1 MKLNKQ
7 PLLILAICFILG
19 IFFQDNCLLG
29 KEYLYGVTILNLS
42 ILISLFF
49 TTYFLYR
56 TKVILLG
63 VMFFGLGI
71 ILHFCNNI
79 PQSTDIDINKKST
92 IIFKISQK
100 LNSTEKYK
108 KYEGIAQAGK
118 HSFNSI
124 FYIPGDHKE
133 LDFEHYYKAESY
145 IMKPALPQYTY
156 QFNYARYLNRKN
168 IGYQVFI
175 SSEVFSSE
183 RRDLN
188 FKDKVRQSRLDVL
201 KRIDNT
207 EMSVKTRAVLKGII
221 LADRTEMDAA
231 TVKDF
236 NRAGLIHFLAISGT
250 HIVVIFGIF
259 YFLMI
264 RIIPLRLRKY
274 AVVLSLGFIWLFAL
288 FIGFGS
294 SVMRSCIMLT
304 VYFIFVLL
312 QRKPDL
318 LHSLA
323 LSAFI
328 ILILDTQQL
337 FDVGFQLSFV
347 AVLGIFWLNQPL
359 LKYFPKQDNY
369 FKKLIFNTITISLSA
384 QLATLPLVL
393 YYFHQFSLISIIAN
407 FIIVPFSEM
416 IIVFSFLMTALIAFG
431 LNFSWIEKIYDVV
444 IQILLEVI
452 HWFAE
457 VDFLFMSNIPMNLI
471 ELFSI
476 SIVFY
481 FLRAMILKYN
491 FKNSMN
497 LTIAVFAFF
506 IMKIGSNIVEN
517 QKEEMLFHTF
527 GKHEIISVKKG
538 NTACFWISDIA
549 DRDKVVQF
557 IIMPYCSSRRVD
569 HFEIKMLPKSIQ
581 KMVFQGRVY
590 DLK

>member
-1 MKLNKQ
+1 
-7 PLLILAICFILG
+7 
-19 IFFQDNCLLG
+19 
-29 KEYLYGVTILNLS
+29 
-42 ILISLFF
+42 
-49 TTYFLYR
+49 
-56 TKVILLG
+56 
-63 VMFFGLGI
+63 MFFGLGI

-79 PQSTDIDINKKST
+79 SQSTDIDINKKST

-207 EMSVKTRAVLKGII
+207 EMSVKTRAFLKGII

-294 SVMRSCIMLT
+294 SVLRSCIMLT

-431 LNFSWIEKIYDVV
+431 LNFNWIEKIYDVV

-476 SIVFY
+476 SIAIY

-497 LTIAVFAFF
+497 LTIAVFVFF

-569 HFEIKMLPKSIQ
+569 HFEIKMLPKSIE

-590 DLK
+590 ELK

>member
-1 MKLNKQ
+1 MNKQ

-29 KEYLYGVTILNLS
+29 KEYLYGVATLNLS

-207 EMSVKTRAVLKGII
+207 EMSVKTRAFLKGII

-250 HIVVIFGIF
+250 HIVVIFGFF

-294 SVMRSCIMLT
+294 SVLRSCIMLT

-416 IIVFSFLMTALIAFG
+416 IIVFSFLMTALIAFD

-452 HWFAE
+452 HWFAK

-476 SIVFY
+476 SIAIY

-506 IMKIGSNIVEN
+506 IIKIGSNIVEN

-569 HFEIKMLPKSIQ
+569 HFEIKMLPKSIE